1 MIELFALVYESPYI
15 FAAIVIALVIIL
27 YIMLRLLL
35 FISRKRHPGKYIS
48 HILWK
53 MKAKREKG
61 GMTTVQ
67 DVYATVME
75 SLRKEGVLNKNDK
88 DGLRSR
94 NKVLARLPE
103 GEKRKLLKT
112 LFDLYEAKEY
122 GNRRI
127 SNEPKVASDILDRYA
142 NL

>member
-1 MIELFALVYESPYI
+1 MYELFALLYESPYT
-15 FAAIVIALVIIL
+15 FAAVVIALVIIL
-27 YIMLRLLL
+27 YIMVRLVL
-35 FISRKRHPGKYIS
+35 FVSKKRHPGKYIS

-67 DVYATVME
+67 EVYATIME
-75 SLRKEGVLNKNDK
+75 SLRKEGVLGKNEK

-94 NKVLARLPE
+94 KKVLASLPD
-103 GEKRKLLKT
+103 GEKRKLLKA

-127 SNEPKVASDILDRYA
+127 SNEPKAVSDILDRYA

>member
-1 MIELFALVYESPYI
+1 MFEFFALLYESPYT
-15 FAAIVIALVIIL
+15 FAAVVIALVIIL
-27 YIMLRLLL
+27 YIVIRLVL
-35 FISRKRHPGKYIS
+35 FVSRKRHPGKYIS

-53 MKAKREKG
+53 MKAKREKVK
-61 GMTTVQ
+61 MTTVQ
-67 DVYATVME
+67 DVYATIME
-75 SLRKEGVLNKNDK
+75 SLRKEGVLGKNEK

-94 NKVLARLPE
+94 KKVLAALPD
-103 GEKRKLLKT
+103 GEKRNILKT

-127 SNEPKVASDILDRYA
+127 SNEPKLVTDILDRYA